1 MPLQR
6 RKFLQLAAGGG
17 ALLARPY
24 VARAQAYPTQPVR
37 IIAGFLFLQH
47 GMQKLF
53 GYPAPPPGGTRQMP
67 QDRDRAVAHGR
78 GSSGADWRRSR

>member
-1 MPLQR
+1 MKIQR

-37 IIAGFLFLQH
+37 IIAEGRDPSATLDAALLGAPGFPSVSADRRVELNLQ
-47 GMQKLF
+47 
-53 GYPAPPPGGTRQMP
+53 R
-67 QDRDRAVAHGR
+67 
-78 GSSGADWRRSR
+78 WRHRCSLR